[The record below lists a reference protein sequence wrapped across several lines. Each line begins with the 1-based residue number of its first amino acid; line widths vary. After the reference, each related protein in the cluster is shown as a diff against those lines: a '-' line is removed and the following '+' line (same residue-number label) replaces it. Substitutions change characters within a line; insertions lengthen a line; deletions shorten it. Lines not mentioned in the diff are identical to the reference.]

1 MRCKLHEYAICFRG
15 ERYLSVRAASI
26 ATLSTWTYLMNKMS
40 RRARAISWRAINCKA
55 YVAKWEE
62 TKLRIRLM
70 KNETRSHTHILT
82 YIVHCLF
89 FCFFSPRILQV
100 AAAVILAR
108 PWWAQPWHSR
118 VEGGRWPRGAD
129 SSVTGTERTHRSQVF
144 PSATSG
150 FRIHYYSISVWSMDE
165 ADTMVNVC
173 NIILIFS
180 VHVVLRL
187 IWWNFDCECLV
198 IFTLLHKVQR

>member
-89 FCFFSPRILQV
+89 FLFFFPQNSSGRCCC
-100 AAAVILAR
+100 
-108 PWWAQPWHSR
+108 HSR
-118 VEGGRWPRGAD
+118 SPLMSTTLTFQSGGRTLAAWCGQLCHRYRENASL
-129 SSVTGTERTHRSQVF
+129 SSLSFGHQ
-144 PSATSG
+144 
-150 FRIHYYSISVWSMDE
+150 
-165 ADTMVNVC
+165 
-173 NIILIFS
+173 
-180 VHVVLRL
+180 RL
-187 IWWNFDCECLV
+187 SHS
-198 IFTLLHKVQR
+198 LLFYICMKYGWGRHNGQCV